1 VNSFRRENQDDGAPT
16 VSACAA
22 CGGRK
27 WARPIL
33 TVCSAA
39 MGRVARLCVAQVPSP
54 VSIDCDAIAVLPGEL
69 TQACINGW

>member
-1 VNSFRRENQDDGAPT
+1 MMARWRSMRGLPAVAGRR
-16 VSACAA
+16 
-22 CGGRK
+22 
-27 WARPIL
+27 ARPIL